1 MTHTLYIGNN
11 ITTAEP
17 VQIFCEEDFVHVV
30 DERLGRDASD
40 YVNNIIEQRNDAI
53 KERDDV
59 LYEPDYD
66 AGYDDG
72 YSDGLAAAT
81 RARNDET

>member
-1 MTHTLYIGNN
+1 MTHTLYIGND
-11 ITTAEP
+11 IAAAEP
-17 VQIFCEEDFVHVV
+17 VQIFCEEDFVRMV

-40 YVNNIIEQRNDAI
+40 YINSIIEQRNDAI
-53 KERDDV
+53 KERDDA
-59 LYEPDYD
+59 LYEPDCD

-81 RARNDET
+81 REKNNEA